1 LINNDWEKK
10 MATNQGKPQTKRSS
24 GIDAIDLQSILGAR
38 ITFEKEDGS
47 PFADG
52 YSIRGEENVLAEYI
66 QAGASE
72 SDPRFDRYVELLDRR
87 ERLAQMQSEHQE
99 RRGADPLVP
108 ISDAQAIDDLGMLI
122 DDGVDQMTIHTI
134 EALRMFYGRAR
145 EPGSK
150 VNPIIGGRR
159 IAASLRNLWL
169 LTANNNPYA
178 DWALVRYERGLQEV
192 QEHLR
197 GAIQQCE
204 ERMQQQRKLGL
215 NYTVAAS
222 SNPVNVNLG
231 FKSPYGYDI
240 STLIVQYD
248 YFVRL
253 QKTLNRKSLQ
263 SDSQM
268 RESLSIASRAILKVF
283 YDTARFSRWLSRSEM
298 ADLNRADWIGADVQA
313 RKRIEFAMEV
323 FGPVPAVIYKVE
335 VAPSHSRRRYSLTDA
350 ERTVLQQ
357 VGAQLEAEEQAL
369 RLAEADASIEAPVEP
384 TSSTESA

>member
-1 LINNDWEKK
+1 
-10 MATNQGKPQTKRSS
+10 MATTQAKQHNKRSS

-222 SNPVNVNLG
+222 SNPVKVNLG

-357 VGAQLEAEEQAL
+357 VGAQLEAEEQAQ
-369 RLAEADASIEAPVEP
+369 RLAEADASTEDPAEP

>member
-1 LINNDWEKK
+1 MKTDWEKN
-10 MATNQGKPQTKRSS
+10 MATTQAKQQTKRSS
-24 GIDAIDLQSILGAR
+24 GIDAIDLQSILGTR
-38 ITFEKEDGS
+38 IVFEKEDGS

-197 GAIQQCE
+197 EAIQQCE

-253 QKTLNRKSLQ
+253 QKTLNRKSLK

-369 RLAEADASIEAPVEP
+369 RVAEADASIEAPAEP

>member
-1 LINNDWEKK
+1 
-10 MATNQGKPQTKRSS
+10 MVTNQGKQQTKCSN

-357 VGAQLEAEEQAL
+357 VGAKLEAEEQAQ
-369 RLAEADASIEAPVEP
+369 RLAEADASIEAPAEP
-384 TSSTESA
+384 TSSTESV

>member
-1 LINNDWEKK
+1 
-10 MATNQGKPQTKRSS
+10 MATNQAKQQNKRSS
-24 GIDAIDLQSILGAR
+24 GIDAIYLQSILGAR

-369 RLAEADASIEAPVEP
+369 RLAEADASTEAPAEP

>member
-1 LINNDWEKK
+1 
-10 MATNQGKPQTKRSS
+10 MATNQAKQQTKRSS
-24 GIDAIDLQSILGAR
+24 GIDAIDLQSILGTR
-38 ITFEKEDGS
+38 IVFEKEDGS

-169 LTANNNPYA
+169 LTGNNNPYA

-298 ADLNRADWIGADVQA
+298 ADLNRADWIGADDQA
-313 RKRIEFAMEV
+313 RKRIEFAMQV

-357 VGAQLEAEEQAL
+357 VGAQLEDEEQAQ
-369 RLAEADASIEAPVEP
+369 RLAEADASIEAQAEP
-384 TSSTESA
+384 TNSTETV

>member
-1 LINNDWEKK
+1 
-10 MATNQGKPQTKRSS
+10 MATTHSKQQNKRSS
-24 GIDAIDLQSILGAR
+24 GIEAIDLQSILGAR

-369 RLAEADASIEAPVEP
+369 RLAEADASIESPAAP
-384 TSSTESA
+384 TSSTETV

>member
-1 LINNDWEKK
+1 

>member
-1 LINNDWEKK
+1 
-10 MATNQGKPQTKRSS
+10 MATTQAKQQNKRSS

-369 RLAEADASIEAPVEP
+369 RLAEADAPTEAPAEP

>member
-1 LINNDWEKK
+1 
-10 MATNQGKPQTKRSS
+10 MATNQAKQQNKRSS

-108 ISDAQAIDDLGMLI
+108 ISDAQAIDDLGMLV

-369 RLAEADASIEAPVEP
+369 RLAEADASTEAPAEP

>member
-1 LINNDWEKK
+1 
-10 MATNQGKPQTKRSS
+10 MATNQAKQQNKRSS

-298 ADLNRADWIGADVQA
+298 ADLNRADWIGTDVQA

-357 VGAQLEAEEQAL
+357 VGAQLEAEEQAQ
-369 RLAEADASIEAPVEP
+369 RLAEADASTDAPAEP

>member
-1 LINNDWEKK
+1 
-10 MATNQGKPQTKRSS
+10 MATTQAKQQSKRSS

-369 RLAEADASIEAPVEP
+369 RLAEADASTEAPAEP

>member
-1 LINNDWEKK
+1 
-10 MATNQGKPQTKRSS
+10 MATTQAKQQTKRSS
-24 GIDAIDLQSILGAR
+24 GIDAIDLQSILGTR
-38 ITFEKEDGS
+38 IVFEKEDGS

-197 GAIQQCE
+197 EAIQQCE

-253 QKTLNRKSLQ
+253 QKTLNRKSLK

-369 RLAEADASIEAPVEP
+369 RVAEADASIEAPAEP

>member
-1 LINNDWEKK
+1 
-10 MATNQGKPQTKRSS
+10 MATTQAKQQTKRSS
-24 GIDAIDLQSILGAR
+24 GIDAIDLQSILGTR
-38 ITFEKEDGS
+38 IVFEKEDGS

-369 RLAEADASIEAPVEP
+369 RLAEADASIEAPAEP

>member
-1 LINNDWEKK
+1 
-10 MATNQGKPQTKRSS
+10 MATTQAKQQNKRSS

-169 LTANNNPYA
+169 LTGNNNPYA

-298 ADLNRADWIGADVQA
+298 ADLNRADWIGTDVQA

-357 VGAQLEAEEQAL
+357 VGAQLEAEEQAQ
-369 RLAEADASIEAPVEP
+369 RLAEADASTDAPAEP

>member
-1 LINNDWEKK
+1 
-10 MATNQGKPQTKRSS
+10 MATTQAKQQNKRSS

-169 LTANNNPYA
+169 LTGNNNPYA

-357 VGAQLEAEEQAL
+357 VGAQLEAEEQAQ
-369 RLAEADASIEAPVEP
+369 RLAEADASTEAPAEP

>member
-1 LINNDWEKK
+1 
-10 MATNQGKPQTKRSS
+10 MATNQGKHETKRGS
-24 GIDAIDLQSILGAR
+24 GIDAIDLQSILGPAR
-38 ITFEKEDGS
+38 MNFEKEASS
-47 PFADG
+47 PFSDG
-52 YSIRGEENVLAEYI
+52 YSIRGEELALADYI
-66 QAGASE
+66 ESGASE
-72 SDPRFDRYVELLDRR
+72 SDPLFDRYVELLDRR
-87 ERLAQMQSEHQE
+87 ERLSQMKAEHRE

-150 VNPIIGGRR
+150 VAPIIGGRR

-197 GAIQQCE
+197 GAIQHCE
-204 ERMQQQRKLGL
+204 ERMDQQRKLGL
-215 NYTVAAS
+215 IYTVAAS

-298 ADLNRADWIGADVQA
+298 ADLNRADWVGADEQA
-313 RKRIEFAMEV
+313 RKRIEFAMQV

-335 VAPSHSRRRYSLTDA
+335 VAPSHSRRRYSLSDA
-350 ERTVLQQ
+350 ERAVLQQ
-357 VGAQLEAEEQAL
+357 VGAQLEADEQAQ
-369 RLAEADASIEAPVEP
+369 RHDETDSPIEAPAEP
-384 TSSTESA
+384 TSSTETV

>member
-1 LINNDWEKK
+1 
-10 MATNQGKPQTKRSS
+10 MVTNQGKQQTKRSN

-197 GAIQQCE
+197 EAIQQCE

-298 ADLNRADWIGADVQA
+298 ADLNRADWISADVQA

-335 VAPSHSRRRYSLTDA
+335 VAPSHSRRRFSLTDA

-357 VGAQLEAEEQAL
+357 VGAQLEAEEQAQ
-369 RLAEADASIEAPVEP
+369 RLAEADAFTDAPAEP
-384 TSSTESA
+384 TSRTESA

>member
-1 LINNDWEKK
+1 
-10 MATNQGKPQTKRSS
+10 MATTQAKQQNKRSS

-66 QAGASE
+66 QAGATE

-122 DDGVDQMTIHTI
+122 DEGVDQMTIHTI

-169 LTANNNPYA
+169 LTGNNNPYA

-298 ADLNRADWIGADVQA
+298 ADLNRADWIGTDVQA

-357 VGAQLEAEEQAL
+357 VGAQLEAEEQAQ
-369 RLAEADASIEAPVEP
+369 RLAEADASTDAPAEP

>member
-1 LINNDWEKK
+1 
-10 MATNQGKPQTKRSS
+10 
-24 GIDAIDLQSILGAR
+24 
-38 ITFEKEDGS
+38 
-47 PFADG
+47 
-52 YSIRGEENVLAEYI
+52 
-66 QAGASE
+66 
-72 SDPRFDRYVELLDRR
+72 
-87 ERLAQMQSEHQE
+87 
-99 RRGADPLVP
+99 
-108 ISDAQAIDDLGMLI
+108 
-122 DDGVDQMTIHTI
+122 
-134 EALRMFYGRAR
+134 
-145 EPGSK
+145 
-150 VNPIIGGRR
+150 
-159 IAASLRNLWL
+159 LWL

-197 GAIQQCE
+197 GAIQHCE
-204 ERMQQQRKLGL
+204 ERLDQQRKLGL

-298 ADLNRADWIGADVQA
+298 ADLNRADWVGADEQA
-313 RKRIEFAMEV
+313 RKRIEFAMQV

-335 VAPSHSRRRYSLTDA
+335 VAPSHSRRRYSLSDA
-350 ERTVLQQ
+350 ERAVLQQ
-357 VGAQLEAEEQAL
+357 VGAQLEADEQAQ
-369 RLAEADASIEAPVEP
+369 RHEEAESAVEAPADP
-384 TSSTESA
+384 TSSTATV

>member
-1 LINNDWEKK
+1 
-10 MATNQGKPQTKRSS
+10 MATNQAKQQTKRSS
-24 GIDAIDLQSILGAR
+24 GIDAINLQSILGAAR
-38 ITFEKEDGS
+38 MNFEKEADS

-52 YSIRGEENVLAEYI
+52 YSIRGEEKALAEFI
-66 QAGASE
+66 ESGASE
-72 SDPRFDRYVELLDRR
+72 SDPCFDRYVELLDRR
-87 ERLAQMQSEHQE
+87 ERLSQMKAEHQE

-108 ISDAQAIDDLGMLI
+108 ISDAQAIDDLGMLV

-169 LTANNNPYA
+169 LTGNNNPYA

-357 VGAQLEAEEQAL
+357 VGAQLEAEEQAQ
-369 RLAEADASIEAPVEP
+369 RLAEADASIEAPAEP
-384 TSSTESA
+384 TSSTETV

>member
-1 LINNDWEKK
+1 MKTDWEKNV
-10 MATNQGKPQTKRSS
+10 ATNQAKQQTKRSS
-24 GIDAIDLQSILGAR
+24 GIDAIDLQSILGTR
-38 ITFEKEDGS
+38 IVFEKEDGS

-169 LTANNNPYA
+169 LTGNNNPYA

-298 ADLNRADWIGADVQA
+298 ADLNRADWIGADDQA
-313 RKRIEFAMEV
+313 RKRIEFAMQV

-357 VGAQLEAEEQAL
+357 VGAQLEDEEQAQ
-369 RLAEADASIEAPVEP
+369 RLAEADASIEAQAEP
-384 TSSTESA
+384 TNSTETV

>member
-1 LINNDWEKK
+1 
-10 MATNQGKPQTKRSS
+10 MATTQAKQQNKRSS

-66 QAGASE
+66 QAGATE

-169 LTANNNPYA
+169 LTGNNNPYA

-197 GAIQQCE
+197 GAIQQSE

-298 ADLNRADWIGADVQA
+298 ADLNRADWIGTDVQA

-335 VAPSHSRRRYSLTDA
+335 VAPSHSRRRYSLTEA

-357 VGAQLEAEEQAL
+357 VGAQLEAEEQAQ
-369 RLAEADASIEAPVEP
+369 RLAEADAATDAPAEP

>member
-1 LINNDWEKK
+1 
-10 MATNQGKPQTKRSS
+10 MATTQAKQQNKRSS

-66 QAGASE
+66 QAGATE

-169 LTANNNPYA
+169 LTGNNNPYA

-298 ADLNRADWIGADVQA
+298 ADLNRADWIGTDVQA

-357 VGAQLEAEEQAL
+357 VGAQLEAEEQAQ
-369 RLAEADASIEAPVEP
+369 RLAEADASTDAPAEP

>member
-1 LINNDWEKK
+1 
-10 MATNQGKPQTKRSS
+10 MATTQAKQQTKRSS
-24 GIDAIDLQSILGAR
+24 GTDAIDLQSILGTR
-38 ITFEKEDGS
+38 IVFEKEDGS

-52 YSIRGEENVLAEYI
+52 YSICGEENILAEYI

-335 VAPSHSRRRYSLTDA
+335 IAPSHSRRRYSLTDA

-357 VGAQLEAEEQAL
+357 VGAQLEAEEQAQ
-369 RLAEADASIEAPVEP
+369 RLAEADASTEAPAEP

>member
-1 LINNDWEKK
+1 
-10 MATNQGKPQTKRSS
+10 MATNQAKQQTKRSS
-24 GIDAIDLQSILGAR
+24 GIDAIDLQSILGTR
-38 ITFEKEDGS
+38 IVFEKEDGS

-66 QAGASE
+66 QAGPSE

-169 LTANNNPYA
+169 LTGNNNPYA

-298 ADLNRADWIGADVQA
+298 ADLNRADWIGADDQA
-313 RKRIEFAMEV
+313 RKRIEFAMQV

-357 VGAQLEAEEQAL
+357 VGAQLEDEEQAQ
-369 RLAEADASIEAPVEP
+369 RLAEADASIEAPAEP
-384 TSSTESA
+384 TNSTETV

>member
-1 LINNDWEKK
+1 
-10 MATNQGKPQTKRSS
+10 MATTQAKQQTKRSS
-24 GIDAIDLQSILGAR
+24 GIDAIDLQSILGTR
-38 ITFEKEDGS
+38 IVFEKEDGS

-87 ERLAQMQSEHQE
+87 ERLAQMQSEHHE

-108 ISDAQAIDDLGMLI
+108 ISDAQAIDDLGMLV

-169 LTANNNPYA
+169 LTGNNNPYA

-222 SNPVNVNLG
+222 SNPVAVNLG

-298 ADLNRADWIGADVQA
+298 ADLNRADWIGADAQA

-357 VGAQLEAEEQAL
+357 VGAQLEAEEQAQ
-369 RLAEADASIEAPVEP
+369 RLAEADASTEVPAEP

>member
-1 LINNDWEKK
+1 MKTDWEKNV
-10 MATNQGKPQTKRSS
+10 ATNQAKQQTKRSS
-24 GIDAIDLQSILGAR
+24 GIDAIDLQSILGTR
-38 ITFEKEDGS
+38 IVFEKEDGS

-66 QAGASE
+66 QAGPSE

-169 LTANNNPYA
+169 LTGNNNPYA

-298 ADLNRADWIGADVQA
+298 ADLNRADWIGADDQA
-313 RKRIEFAMEV
+313 RKRIEFAMQV

-357 VGAQLEAEEQAL
+357 VGAQLEDEEQAQ
-369 RLAEADASIEAPVEP
+369 RLAEADASIEAPAEP
-384 TSSTESA
+384 TNSTETV

>member
-1 LINNDWEKK
+1 MKTDWEKK
-10 MATNQGKPQTKRSS
+10 MVTNQGKQQTKCSN

-357 VGAQLEAEEQAL
+357 VGAKLEAEEQAQ
-369 RLAEADASIEAPVEP
+369 RLAEADASIEAPAEP
-384 TSSTESA
+384 TSSTESV